1 MTNYH
6 EQQTIIQFQCWFHVY
21 RLSFLRCWQIHSTVD
36 VICVVSPEACLL
48 LLVLRDS
55 RSC

>member
-1 MTNYH
+1 LAKETSLQVVTGHPFVGMTLRHHYH
-6 EQQTIIQFQCWFHVY
+6 DLLLYILLMKT
-21 RLSFLRCWQIHSTVD
+21 S
-36 VICVVSPEACLL
+36 EACLL

>member
-1 MTNYH
+1 MVPGTDCFSIKIRT
-6 EQQTIIQFQCWFHVY
+6 ELTDTRIA
-21 RLSFLRCWQIHSTVD
+21 
-36 VICVVSPEACLL
+36 EACLL